1 MVLLFR
7 YIDWV
12 FLKILE
18 KSLKQTWDIL
28 IWNFGGV
35 FFFVCLFVWWTRYK
49 PQSYFTKLLT
59 IQALQK
65 QLVDSFK
72 PISFQFIANY
82 LQITVPECLKDLNL
96 IEFSEEY
103 NNIVTRINELYS
115 SLEINLDRLNVEA
128 L

>member
-1 MVLLFR
+1 M
-7 YIDWV
+7 
-12 FLKILE
+12 
-18 KSLKQTWDIL
+18 
-28 IWNFGGV
+28 
-35 FFFVCLFVWWTRYK
+35 
-49 PQSYFTKLLT
+49 LT

-103 NNIVTRINELYS
+103 NNIVTRINELFS